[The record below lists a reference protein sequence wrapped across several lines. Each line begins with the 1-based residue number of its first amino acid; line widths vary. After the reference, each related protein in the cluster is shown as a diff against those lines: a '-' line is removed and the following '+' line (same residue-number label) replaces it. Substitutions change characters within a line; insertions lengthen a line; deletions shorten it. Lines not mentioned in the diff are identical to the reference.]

1 MEEQSKEQMLEEDL
15 KKVEAESMK
24 KAIRHRLD
32 EYIAIV
38 LGLGAVL
45 LLWLLQELGLY

>member
-1 MEEQSKEQMLEEDL
+1 MGEPSKEQMLEEDI
-15 KKVEAESMK
+15 KKVEIESMK

-32 EYIAIV
+32 EYIAIA

-45 LLWLLQELGLY
+45 ILWLFQELGLY

>member
-1 MEEQSKEQMLEEDL
+1 MEEPNKERVLEEDL
-15 KKVEAESMK
+15 RKVEAESLK

-32 EYIAIV
+32 EYIAIA

-45 LLWLLQELGLY
+45 LLWILQELGLY